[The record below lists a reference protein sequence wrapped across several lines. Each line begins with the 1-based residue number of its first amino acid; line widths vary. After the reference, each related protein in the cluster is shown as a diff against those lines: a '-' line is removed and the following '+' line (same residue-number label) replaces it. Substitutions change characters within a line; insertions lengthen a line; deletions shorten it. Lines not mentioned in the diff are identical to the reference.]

1 MMAQKVSTVAILG
14 TGIMGSGMARN
25 LARAGLEMRAWNRTR
40 EKAEQLADAGI
51 TVADTPAEAVE
62 RADCVITML
71 TDGDTV
77 RQVMSGGD
85 GALAAISADAVW
97 LQMSTIGIAAT
108 EELAGLAAERHLA
121 FVDAPV
127 LGTKQPAEAGQ
138 RTVLASGPDATL
150 DRCDPVFEAVGART
164 IRLGKAGTGNRM
176 KLVVNN
182 WLVSLTVGLAE
193 TIALAER
200 VEVDP
205 ARFLEIIKD
214 SPMGVPY
221 AELKG
226 RMMIEREFEPAFP
239 LRLAAK
245 DARLALEAGELDGA
259 ELALTRAV
267 ERRFAEA
274 IELGHGDEDVAA
286 VYHASAAGR

>member
-1 MMAQKVSTVAILG
+1 MMAQKVGTVAVLG

-25 LARAGLEMRAWNRTR
+25 LARARLETRAWNRTR
-40 EKAEQLADAGI
+40 ERAEQLADAGI
-51 TVADTPAEAVE
+51 TVADTLAEAVD

-71 TDGDTV
+71 ADGDAV
-77 RQVMSGGD
+77 RNVMSGGD
-85 GALAAISADAVW
+85 GALAAISTDAVW

-108 EELAGLAAERHLA
+108 EQLAGLAAERGVA

-127 LGTKQPAEAGQ
+127 LGTKQPVEAGQ
-138 RTVLASGPDATL
+138 LTVLASGPDAAL
-150 DRCDPVFEAVGART
+150 DRCDPVFEAVGGRT
-164 IRLGKAGTGNRM
+164 IRLGEAGNGSRM
-176 KLVVNN
+176 KLVLNN
-182 WLVSLTVGLAE
+182 WLVALTVGLAE

-200 VEVDP
+200 LELDP
-205 ARFLEIIKD
+205 ARFLEIIRD
-214 SPMGVPY
+214 SPMGFPY

-245 DARLALEAGELDGA
+245 DARLVLEAGELDGA

-267 ERRFAEA
+267 VRRFAEA
-274 IELGHGDEDVAA
+274 IELGHGDEDMAA
-286 VYHASAAGR
+286 VYRASAAGR